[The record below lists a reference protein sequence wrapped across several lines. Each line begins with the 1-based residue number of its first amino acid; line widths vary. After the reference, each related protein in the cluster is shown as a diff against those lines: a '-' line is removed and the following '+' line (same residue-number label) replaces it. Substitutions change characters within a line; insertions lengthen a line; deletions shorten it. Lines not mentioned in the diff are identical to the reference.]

1 MGKIELKKGVHR
13 LIVRIDGKL
22 NSGFLMDLREV
33 RLLPEEAEAP
43 ENGSKW
49 DGSKTVDISPSQ

>member
-33 RLLPEEAEAP
+33 RLLPQEGETP
-43 ENGSKW
+43 KNGSTW
-49 DGSKTVDISPSQ
+49 ENSKKINLSQNQ